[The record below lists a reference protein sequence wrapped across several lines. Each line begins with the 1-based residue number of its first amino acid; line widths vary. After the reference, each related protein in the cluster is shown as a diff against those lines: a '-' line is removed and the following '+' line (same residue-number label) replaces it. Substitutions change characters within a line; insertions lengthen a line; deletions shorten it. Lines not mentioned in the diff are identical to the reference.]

1 MMGDDMA
8 GKFKLVFGGLIR
20 SLHQLWLEVTG
31 TFLIGFAIAF
41 GYNAFKEYK
50 KYTASAGNGA
60 ALAAMAGLSLLMLTF
75 GIHSFWKARKLR

>member
-1 MMGDDMA
+1 MA
-8 GKFKLVFGGLIR
+8 GKFKMVFGGLIR

-50 KYTASAGNGA
+50 RYSVSGANGWSF
-60 ALAAMAGLSLLMLTF
+60 AAMCGLALLMLGF
-75 GIHSFWKARKLR
+75 GVHSFWKARKLR

>member
-1 MMGDDMA
+1 MA
-8 GKFKLVFGGLIR
+8 GKFKMVFGGLIR

-31 TFLIGFAIAF
+31 TFLVGFGAAF

-50 KYTASAGNGA
+50 KYTVSPDNVWM
-60 ALAAMAGLSLLMLTF
+60 LAATAGLSLTMLGF

>member
-1 MMGDDMA
+1 MA
-8 GKFKLVFGGLIR
+8 GKFKMVFGGLVR

-31 TFLIGFAIAF
+31 TFLVGFAVAF

-50 KYTASAGNGA
+50 KYTVSPDNVWM
-60 ALAAMAGLSLLMLTF
+60 LAAMVGLSAAMLGF

>member
-1 MMGDDMA
+1 MA

-31 TFLIGFAIAF
+31 TFLVGFAIAF

-50 KYTASAGNGA
+50 KYAVSPDNVWM
-60 ALAAMAGLSLLMLTF
+60 LAAMAGLSLMMLCF

>member
-1 MMGDDMA
+1 MA
-8 GKFKLVFGGLIR
+8 GKFKMVFGGLIR

-41 GYNAFKEYK
+41 GYNAFKEYR
-50 KYTASAGNGA
+50 KYTVSPDNGWM
-60 ALAAMAGLSLLMLTF
+60 LAAMIGLTVMMLCF